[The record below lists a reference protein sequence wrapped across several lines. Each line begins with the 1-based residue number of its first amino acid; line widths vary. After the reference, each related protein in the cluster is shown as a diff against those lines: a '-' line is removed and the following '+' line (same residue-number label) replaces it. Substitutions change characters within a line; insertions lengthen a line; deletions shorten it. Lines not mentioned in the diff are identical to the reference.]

1 MSLETYTRE
10 SLKGLRFRPNRL
22 RGQNFLVDESA
33 QEALAKRANLAH
45 ADTVVEVGAGL
56 GTLTRRLARESGR
69 VFTFEIEDFFFGFL
83 DKELKGFPNVT
94 LIKKSF
100 NAYSLGELLEEIEPT
115 LNGGR
120 IKVCANLPYQISSL
134 FLKAMVEYA
143 EWISLVCVMLQREV
157 AERVTASP
165 GSRTYGS
172 LSVFLQTYFAV
183 ERVLGV
189 PPDAFIP
196 QPEVESAIIAMAPR
210 SENSSELPES
220 ELYFKLTS
228 GIFKH
233 RRKTA
238 ANALKR
244 TFPHLS
250 DAQIEAAFGRA
261 GVSSAERPEN
271 LSRENLSA
279 ISSALAA
286 DAPVK
291 KRGKSDIKKRED

>member
-1 MSLETYTRE
+1 M
-10 SLKGLRFRPNRL
+10 
-22 RGQNFLVDESA
+22 DESA
-33 QEALAKRANLAH
+33 QEALARRANLAQT
-45 ADTVVEVGAGL
+45 DTVVEVGAGL
-56 GTLTRRLARESGR
+56 GTLTRRLAREAGR
-69 VFTFEIEDFFFGFL
+69 VYTFEIEDFFFEFL
-83 DKELKGFPNVT
+83 GREFKEFQNIT
-94 LIKKSF
+94 LVKKSF
-100 NAYSLGELLEEIEPT
+100 NAYSLGELVEEIEPS
-115 LNGGR
+115 LGGGG

-157 AERVTASP
+157 ADRVTASP
-165 GSRTYGS
+165 GSRSYGS
-172 LSVFLQTYFAV
+172 MSVFLQTFFAV
-183 ERVLGV
+183 ERVIGV

-210 SENSSELPES
+210 SENSSELPET

-250 DAQIEAAFGRA
+250 EAQIEAAFGIA
-261 GVSSAERPEN
+261 GVSSGERPEN
-271 LSRENLSA
+271 LSRENFSA
-279 ISSALAA
+279 IASALSTASPPKKASRA
-286 DAPVK
+286 DK
-291 KRGKSDIKKRED
+291 EKRED

>member
-1 MSLETYTRE
+1 M
-10 SLKGLRFRPNRL
+10 
-22 RGQNFLVDESA
+22 DESA
-33 QEALAKRANLAH
+33 QEALARRANLART
-45 ADTVVEVGAGL
+45 DTAVEVGAGL
-56 GTLTRRLARESGR
+56 GTLTRRLAREAGR
-69 VFTFEIEDFFFGFL
+69 VYTFEIEDFFFEFL
-83 DKELKGFPNVT
+83 GREFKEFPNIT

-100 NAYSLGELLEEIEPT
+100 NAYSLGELIEEIEPS
-115 LNGGR
+115 LGGGG

-157 AERVTASP
+157 ADRVIASP
-165 GSRTYGS
+165 GSRSYGS
-172 LSVFLQTYFAV
+172 LSVFMQTYFAT
-183 ERVLGV
+183 ERVIGV

-210 SENSSELPES
+210 SRNLSDLPES
-220 ELYFKLTS
+220 NLYFKLTS

-250 DAQIEAAFGRA
+250 GEQIEAAFGAA
-261 GVSSAERPEN
+261 GVSPGERPEN

-279 ISSALAA
+279 IAAALSSIS
-286 DAPVK
+286 PSK
-291 KRGKSDIKKRED
+291 KASRSDKEKRED